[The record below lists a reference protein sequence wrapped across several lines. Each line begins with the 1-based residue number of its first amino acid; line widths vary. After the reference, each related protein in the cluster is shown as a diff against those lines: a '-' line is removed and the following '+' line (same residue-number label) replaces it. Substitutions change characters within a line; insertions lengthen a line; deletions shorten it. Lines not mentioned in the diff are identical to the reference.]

1 MGGTLY
7 YTIYDELLELNPETW
22 EEEVKESYE
31 ITFLQNRLPELS
43 SKKIKK
49 EEKQKQK

>member
-1 MGGTLY
+1 MGSTLY

-31 ITFLQNRLPELS
+31 IIYLQNRLPERS
-43 SKKIKK
+43 SKKSKIRRKK
-49 EEKQKQK
+49 TKK